1 MGDSYYH
8 YTITGNNMEEIRN
21 TQYVRWGSE
30 VGECFTS
37 FLVLEALLFYI
48 LFTPVLMMPLFFLNQ
63 GRRRP

>member
-37 FLVLEALLFYI
+37 LFYPVGKRI
-48 LFTPVLMMPLFFLNQ
+48 GVFPFYESNRFTFW
-63 GRRRP
+63 GYRS